1 MDPTD
6 PALAEIVLRASQAA
20 AQTLGLNLHV
30 LNAGT
35 ERDFDGVFAKVIEL
49 RAGGLV
55 IGADSFFTARQEQLA
70 AVALRHAVPTVY
82 ENREFVAAGG
92 LASYGGAITD
102 SYRLAG
108 VYTARFSPSMT
119 AKAAWNSSTFVP
131 GCTGSSPGFS
141 GLLNIDRDST
151 MPKLSND
158 STKKSHGAGAGQRCA
173 IARRPSATS

>member
-1 MDPTD
+1 
-6 PALAEIVLRASQAA
+6 
-20 AQTLGLNLHV
+20 
-30 LNAGT
+30 
-35 ERDFDGVFAKVIEL
+35 
-49 RAGGLV
+49 
-55 IGADSFFTARQEQLA
+55 
-70 AVALRHAVPTVY
+70 VPTVY

-131 GCTGSSPGFS
+131 CCTGSSPSFS

-151 MPKLSND
+151 MPKFKCD
-158 STKKSHGAGAGQRCA
+158 WPGCQETTEQEKIIGHTAVT
-173 IARRPSATS
+173 IPT